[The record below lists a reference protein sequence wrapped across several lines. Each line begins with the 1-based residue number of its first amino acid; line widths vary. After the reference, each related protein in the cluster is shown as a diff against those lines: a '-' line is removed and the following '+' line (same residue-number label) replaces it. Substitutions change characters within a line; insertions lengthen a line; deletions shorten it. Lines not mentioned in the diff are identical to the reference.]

1 MLPITCFPGTES
13 DRNTK
18 ILVAKHLLRRANIL
32 QPSLRLID
40 RIKYF
45 QGHPDLEF
53 VFRVL
58 SMYYREFQQLPSREV
73 LLMEMD
79 GLNQQSTA
87 PFDPGLLKS
96 FSDVLEGWY
105 AEDDWADEYV
115 KSVITEA
122 ARLATKEL
130 LLEQVSD
137 NDDIQEIQAFLQRAE
152 REFSSDVFET
162 LSIETAWTDVS
173 GAMREMQ
180 KERLGQS
187 FIDTALDGGSAPGE
201 AVLLVAPSG
210 GGKTTLGMQC
220 AAAQVASS
228 KHVVYLSTEQR
239 LQGDMA
245 IRQFVL
251 GTGAS
256 RREFARGYAG
266 LSSEV
271 LERLDAVKDQWL
283 EYFHFVDCRK
293 STRSITCIEDVFSPI
308 DALIEQGK
316 EPSLVIL
323 DWWGRLRSRLV
334 MQQDR
339 MSDNRFRHASA
350 DWMDT
355 FLDGVRERRGR
366 SLVLHQVS
374 GAAAQKGPDAL
385 LTTHDAQEDKNLNN
399 LFEFGF
405 ALSKL
410 NSDQQCKIN
419 CDKARSAAATTG
431 LLQLAG
437 EYCKFV
443 STGPADVDLS
453 DIANPSAAIPALD
466 DLQTLSDDGLV
477 F

>member
-1 MLPITCFPGTES
+1 MLPDTCFPGRET
-13 DRNTK
+13 DRRTK
-18 ILVAKHLLRRANIL
+18 TLVCKHLVRRAHIL
-32 QPSLRLID
+32 QPSHRLLM
-40 RIKYF
+40 RIRYF
-45 QGHPDLEF
+45 KEYPDLEF
-53 VFRVL
+53 VFKVVE
-58 SMYYREFQQLPSREV
+58 MYFQEFQQLPSKEV

-79 GLNQQSTA
+79 GLNQQSSS
-87 PFDPGLLKS
+87 PFASSLLQG
-96 FSDVLEGWY
+96 FGEVFDVWY
-105 AEDDWADEYV
+105 ESDDWADEYV
-115 KSVITEA
+115 KSLITES
-122 ARLATKEL
+122 ARMVAKEEL
-130 LLEQVSD
+130 VAQVTD
-137 NDDIQEIQAFLQRAE
+137 NDDIGEIQTYLQRAE
-152 REFSSDVFET
+152 RDFSSDVFDS
-162 LSIETAWTDVS
+162 LAVETAWTDVAGS
-173 GAMREMQ
+173 MREMK

-220 AAAQVASS
+220 AAAQVASQ

-256 RREFARGYAG
+256 RREFARGYSG
-266 LSSEV
+266 LSKEV
-271 LERLDAVKDQWL
+271 LSRLDSVKDQWL

-293 STRSITCIEDVFSPI
+293 STRAITCIDDLFSPI
-308 DALIEQGK
+308 DALLEQGK
-316 EPSLVIL
+316 RPSLVIL

-339 MSDNRFRHASA
+339 MSDNRFRHASS

-355 FLDGVRERRGR
+355 FLDGVRERKGR

-410 NSDQQCKIN
+410 NSDQQCKVN
-419 CDKARSAAATTG
+419 CDKARSAASTTG

-437 EYCKFV
+437 EYCKFI
-443 STGPADVDLS
+443 SAGPADVDLA
-453 DIANPSAAIPALD
+453 DIATPDTGALMD
-466 DLQTLSDDGLV
+466 EFQSLSGDGAV